1 MRPSFRV
8 VRSGHMDEIAAF
20 RAFDLARM
28 SMLST
33 RTVAFDGGTAF
44 FDDDYPE
51 RYISN
56 VLVVEAVN
64 VPARRLLETAGDL
77 LGGAGLSHRRIRMRD
92 DDAAARSAPSF
103 RAAGYADER
112 TRVMVHRRPPDR
124 PAVVPA
130 EEVRFDDVRE
140 LTEEIYRRE
149 LSTAPETATRF
160 VEQHARWDAI
170 LGTRRFVAR
179 LGGEPVG
186 QCELYAIGPDAQIEY
201 VDTLEEHRGRGI
213 ARAVVLA
220 ALDAA
225 RSDGVRHVFICADDD
240 DWPKALYER
249 LGFEPI
255 GREWDFT
262 RVPAT

>member
-1 MRPSFRV
+1 
-8 VRSGHMDEIAAF
+8 MDEIAAF
-20 RAFDLARM
+20 RAFDLARI

-44 FDDDYPE
+44 FDDHYPE

-56 VLVVEAVN
+56 VVIVEAVD
-64 VPARRLLETAGDL
+64 VPARRLLETADDL
-77 LGGAGLSHRRIRMRD
+77 LGRAALAHRRIRVRD
-92 DDAAARSAPSF
+92 DDAAARSAPSV
-103 RAAGYADER
+103 RAAGYSDER

-124 PAVVPA
+124 PAALPV
-130 EEVRFDDVRE
+130 EETRFDDVRE
-140 LTEEIYRRE
+140 LMEEIYRRE
-149 LSTAPETATRF
+149 LPTAPETATRF

-179 LGGEPVG
+179 LEGEPVG

-225 RSDGVRHVFICADDD
+225 RSDGARHVFICADDD
-240 DWPKALYER
+240 DWPKALSAR
-249 LGFEPI
+249 LGFDPI
-255 GREWDFT
+255 AREWDFT
-262 RVPAT
+262 RVPAA